1 MEPKGNKIVRRV
13 IYFILFA
20 GLAACFVFLG
30 EKYKSNSKI
39 KEYTIK
45 DYYPNMN
52 EKLFTVVNGSGLID
66 LLRSKDSHLI
76 MVGSSKSVYS
86 QKYIEE
92 LSLVANSL
100 GVEKIFYYDSY
111 SDKSQKNSNYYEIRN
126 LLEGYLTTTDGSTKN
141 LLAPS
146 FYVIKNGEVKYYN
159 TETVAMKNTDSVER
173 YWSESKELEF
183 SAEIALAIN
192 KYYLN
197 K

>member
-30 EKYKSNSKI
+30 EKYKSNSEVR
-39 KEYTIK
+39 EYTIK
-45 DYYPNMN
+45 DYYPDMS

-66 LLRSKDSHLI
+66 LLRSKESHLI

-92 LSLVANSL
+92 ISLVANSL
-100 GVEKIFYYDSY
+100 GVEKIYYYDSY
-111 SDKSQKNSNYYEIRN
+111 NDKSQKNSNYYEIRN

-146 FYVIKNGEVKYYN
+146 FYVIRNGEVKYYN
-159 TETVAMKNTDSVER
+159 TETVAMKNTDSVEK
-173 YWSESKELEF
+173 YWTDAKELEF
-183 SAEIALAIN
+183 TSEIALAIN